1 MNMAGGSGAGREGV
15 WSVQKCGTRQVT
27 VCPSPWLG
35 QWMRSGPG
43 SAGRLIPGL
52 PEALKTYNLPVLSA
66 DMR

>member
-1 MNMAGGSGAGREGV
+1 MVR
-15 WSVQKCGTRQVT
+15 SVQKCGTRQVT

-35 QWMRSGPG
+35 QWMRSREGP
-43 SAGRLIPGL
+43 SAGRLIPDL